1 MGFSSGLGLPGKAAT
16 YGRAGQQV
24 HPQGKSRS
32 ANPSQQMVAR
42 KPRSYRAFRA
52 SGWLWGAF
60 WPMVNTVQGHP
71 AFYPCVF
78 RTLLMRPGEN
88 NPARAA

>member
-1 MGFSSGLGLPGKAAT
+1 
-16 YGRAGQQV
+16 
-24 HPQGKSRS
+24 
-32 ANPSQQMVAR
+32 MVILER
-42 KPRSYRAFRA
+42 RSYRAFRA

-88 NPARAA
+88 ILARAA